1 MRTRF
6 DEQLMSLHE
15 ETLKMANMVEDSI
28 RKAIKALNDNDKE
41 LARLIKEDDH
51 FINNEQKKI
60 ESICYDLLIMQQP
73 VASDLRFITAIL
85 KLVTD
90 LERIGDHAADISEIV
105 LEMEQMHV
113 SLELLNKMALETE
126 YMLVSV
132 VEAFSN
138 KDIEKAKYVIDKDD
152 VVDGLFIEVKNEV
165 IALFQKNDS
174 NEDPT
179 HSLLIA
185 KYFERIGD
193 HCTNIAEWVIF
204 VNDSNKRQK

>member
-90 LERIGDHAADISEIV
+90 
-105 LEMEQMHV
+105 
-113 SLELLNKMALETE
+113 
-126 YMLVSV
+126 
-132 VEAFSN
+132 
-138 KDIEKAKYVIDKDD
+138 
-152 VVDGLFIEVKNEV
+152 
-165 IALFQKNDS
+165 
-174 NEDPT
+174 
-179 HSLLIA
+179 
-185 KYFERIGD
+185 
-193 HCTNIAEWVIF
+193 
-204 VNDSNKRQK
+204 